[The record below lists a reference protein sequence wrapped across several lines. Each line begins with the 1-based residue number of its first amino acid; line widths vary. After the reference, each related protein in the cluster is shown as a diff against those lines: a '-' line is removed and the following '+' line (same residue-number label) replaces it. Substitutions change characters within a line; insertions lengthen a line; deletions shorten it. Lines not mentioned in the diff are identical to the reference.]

1 MSDTRDE
8 LLPGT
13 LEMLVLSALRGGALH
28 GYAVA
33 RRLEQS
39 SGGEILVEEGSLYP
53 ALHRMER
60 KGWIEAEWGLSEANR
75 RAKYYRMTPA
85 GKKRLV
91 HEAAQ
96 WERVSGAIAR
106 VLAAPKGA

>member
-1 MSDTRDE
+1 MDE
-8 LLPGT
+8 TKDGILPGT
-13 LEMLVLSALRGGALH
+13 LEMLVLSALRAGALH
-28 GYAVA
+28 GYAIA

-85 GKKRLV
+85 GKKRLAQ
-91 HEAAQ
+91 EAAQ